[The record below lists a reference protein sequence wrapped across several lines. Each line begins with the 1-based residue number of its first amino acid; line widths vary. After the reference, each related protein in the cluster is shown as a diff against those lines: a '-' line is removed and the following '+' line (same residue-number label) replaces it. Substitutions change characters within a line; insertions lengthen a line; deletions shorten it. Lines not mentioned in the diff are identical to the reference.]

1 MDKIKLK
8 NVQLLRDINETNF
21 FKAYK
26 KLIKRDNLLTN
37 DEKFLLLKSAIVFL
51 NYGEIELEKF
61 GYRIILMYSNVFND
75 YQPLYDIS
83 INKDYIPV
91 SKFIEEKYLNSE
103 SFNETFH
110 GLLMSSY
117 KEDFKHPDVN
127 KKIYFSSGQKRLF
140 EFSKNE
146 NDFIVVA
153 PTSYGK
159 SELIV
164 QKVEDNL
171 DKNICIIV
179 PTKSLLSQT
188 RKKIIQNN
196 IIRES
201 RNKIVTHPD
210 MLSNIE
216 NNFVAILTQER
227 LLRLL
232 QKHPSLKF
240 DMVLIDEA
248 HNLIENDNREIL
260 TIQNLKI
267 LKKRNSKIKYYYFT
281 PFLVEP
287 QKLKIFK
294 NSELLTDK
302 IYEFIKIEKYFVC
315 DLTSNEKIF
324 KVYDQFLNKF
334 FDIEY
339 LQTIQNT
346 FGFINKFA
354 ANKNIIYI
362 NRPKYIELFSKSI
375 NNPIEITENIKK
387 VQRALKEFL
396 HGDYN
401 LIKTLNNGVVYH
413 HGGMPENV
421 RLYVENAF
429 SKIEEIK
436 YVVTTSTLL
445 QGVNIPAEKIFLLDT
460 KKGTG
465 NLNSAQFKNLVGRV
479 CRFSEVFDNEKGSLK
494 LLEPEIYVIKSNYA
508 DSRANIENFLKER
521 VKDNKIIIDEIDNP
535 LIKKNLENELTTE
548 EENQI
553 REAEEFQ
560 ENIEEGTSELDNL
573 RVVTSDIAK
582 ACFKNNIHD
591 FDIFENERQL
601 EENYNN
607 SKNINPIVTPDRLI
621 FLIAQIFL
629 FKIKLKDEHVD
640 NFKRLEN
647 DKAKAFYSMFLE
659 WRTSGTSYSEMINKF
674 IWYWENVKEDPYIYV
689 GSRWGEI
696 TSPYQDGFR
705 ELYIDLSRKTHS
717 EKINI
722 AILRIKEEQD
732 FIDFNLMPYVEI
744 LNDLELVESSF
755 YDKIKYGTSD
765 AKMIKLLKEGF
776 SIELAKVIKTGIY
789 DDYINL
795 ENDLIVNNNI
805 IRAMEE
811 NNENEILKFEIQ
823 YYINE

>member
-188 RKKIIQNN
+188 RKRIIQNN

-705 ELYIDLSRKTHS
+705 ELYIDLSRKTPS